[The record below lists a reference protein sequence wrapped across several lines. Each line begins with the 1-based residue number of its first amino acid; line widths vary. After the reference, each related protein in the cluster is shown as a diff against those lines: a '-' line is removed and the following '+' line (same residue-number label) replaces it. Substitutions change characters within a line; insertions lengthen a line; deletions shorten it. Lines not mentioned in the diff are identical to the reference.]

1 MKDIPRFSYNVNIG
15 ILDNESGTVYS
26 PSSQSTGFSSF
37 SINLNSDD
45 GGFNSSQRPI
55 GSKKAKL
62 KRKLAEEILNTWHP
76 LFSPP
81 PLSFHRLPILS
92 SSSTN
97 ISATFVSPP
106 NFILCNEYI
115 LEKKKKIHDF
125 IKRASSRLDPLS
137 PFDSFRRY
145 TKNDL
150 YVYLEPGRG
159 DRLSSSL
166 KQHIRKLLKVPIL
179 DSSSIKW
186 VQPNTLVRFR
196 GMIQDMLG
204 NEFYAGAYKV
214 PGQNQLTECS
224 SVELKNRF
232 LDLTGQKQG
241 ETCRVDEA
249 GLNGSPSL
257 SWTVSWSNSSEEA
270 TPRFSSARRPTISAT
285 LTPTTT
291 L

>member
-1 MKDIPRFSYNVNIG
+1 MQHDRWR
-15 ILDNESGTVYS
+15 L
-26 PSSQSTGFSSF
+26 
-37 SINLNSDD
+37 NLS
-45 GGFNSSQRPI
+45 
-55 GSKKAKL
+55 
-62 KRKLAEEILNTWHP
+62 
-76 LFSPP
+76 
-81 PLSFHRLPILS
+81 
-92 SSSTN
+92 
-97 ISATFVSPP
+97 
-106 NFILCNEYI
+106 
-115 LEKKKKIHDF
+115 
-125 IKRASSRLDPLS
+125 
-137 PFDSFRRY
+137 
-145 TKNDL
+145 
-150 YVYLEPGRG
+150 VYLEPGRG

-166 KQHIRKLLKVPIL
+166 KQHIRKLFKVPIL

-204 NEFYAGAYKV
+204 NEFYAGAYKICV
-214 PGQNQLTECS
+214 PGQNQWTECS

-291 L
+291 LVIFITMIFAIVLIIMISF

>member
-1 MKDIPRFSYNVNIG
+1 MDE
-15 ILDNESGTVYS
+15 L
-26 PSSQSTGFSSF
+26 GFSEKPKLRRDKDEDFLIRLSKSEKPF
-37 SINLNSDD
+37 LAHEEPNRTLARKMNKIFFFL
-45 GGFNSSQRPI
+45 I
-55 GSKKAKL
+55 GEISKLSNWEFFLCWRSPVTKK
-62 KRKLAEEILNTWHP
+62 KKEKSWR
-76 LFSPP
+76 SPP
-81 PLSFHRLPILS
+81 S
-92 SSSTN
+92 
-97 ISATFVSPP
+97 
-106 NFILCNEYI
+106 I
-115 LEKKKKIHDF
+115 LEKKKKVHDF

-137 PFDSFRRY
+137 PFESFRRY

-150 YVYLEPGRG
+150 SVYLEPGRG

-179 DSSSIKW
+179 DLSSIKW

-214 PGQNQLTECS
+214 PGQNQWTECS

-232 LDLTGQKQG
+232 LDFTGQKQG

-270 TPRFSSARRPTISAT
+270 TPKFSSARRPTISAT

-291 L
+291 LVIFIIMIFAIVLIIMISF

>member
-1 MKDIPRFSYNVNIG
+1 MQHDG
-15 ILDNESGTVYS
+15 WCL
-26 PSSQSTGFSSF
+26 
-37 SINLNSDD
+37 NLS
-45 GGFNSSQRPI
+45 
-55 GSKKAKL
+55 
-62 KRKLAEEILNTWHP
+62 
-76 LFSPP
+76 
-81 PLSFHRLPILS
+81 
-92 SSSTN
+92 
-97 ISATFVSPP
+97 
-106 NFILCNEYI
+106 
-115 LEKKKKIHDF
+115 
-125 IKRASSRLDPLS
+125 
-137 PFDSFRRY
+137 
-145 TKNDL
+145 
-150 YVYLEPGRG
+150 VYLEPGRG

-179 DSSSIKW
+179 DLSSIKW

-214 PGQNQLTECS
+214 PGQNQWTECS

-291 L
+291 LVIFITMIFAIVLIIMISF

>member
-1 MKDIPRFSYNVNIG
+1 M
-15 ILDNESGTVYS
+15 
-26 PSSQSTGFSSF
+26 
-37 SINLNSDD
+37 D
-45 GGFNSSQRPI
+45 GHVSVLRI
-55 GSKKAKL
+55 KKEKSL
-62 KRKLAEEILNTWHP
+62 IRD
-76 LFSPP
+76 
-81 PLSFHRLPILS
+81 ILS
-92 SSSTN
+92 SPLPHFPSIASQSFRRHQRTSLQLLFLPQISSCATN
-97 ISATFVSPP
+97 TSGGS
-106 NFILCNEYI
+106 I
-115 LEKKKKIHDF
+115 LEKKKKVHDF

-137 PFDSFRRY
+137 PFESFRRY

-150 YVYLEPGRG
+150 SVYLEPGRG

-214 PGQNQLTECS
+214 PGQNQWTECS

-291 L
+291 LKYDKDTCMCIVCYDDVYLLLLLLGCQRYLNMITLDCNVGSRTKPMD